1 MSKKFNELSTKHI
14 EFIEQQKIF
23 FVGTAAANGTVNIS
37 PKGYGSLK
45 VLSPSRII
53 WLNVTGSGN
62 ETSAHV
68 QLNPRMTMMF
78 TSFDGSPV
86 TLRIYGKASVIH
98 KLDEEWEDLNS
109 HFEQI
114 VGARQIFDLAIEL
127 VQTSC
132 GMSIPY
138 FEYKGDR
145 DIQIKWATKKG
156 EVGLREFWGEENQQS
171 IDGFP
176 TNILEK
182 S

>member
-1 MSKKFNELSTKHI
+1 MSQKFKELSQKHI
-14 EFIEQQKIF
+14 DFIKNQKIF

-37 PKGYGSLK
+37 PKGYQSLK
-45 VLSPSRII
+45 VVDSNRMI

-68 QLNPRMTMMF
+68 QLNPRMTIMF
-78 TSFDGSPV
+78 TSFDDPPV
-86 TLRIYGKASVIH
+86 TLRAYGKANVIH
-98 KLDEEWEDLNS
+98 KLDKEWGSLIN
-109 HFEQI
+109 HFEPI
-114 VGARQIFDLAIEL
+114 VGARQIFDLSIEL

-138 FEYKGDR
+138 FQYKGER
-145 DIQIKWATKKG
+145 DAQIKWATKKG
-156 EVGLREFWGEENQQS
+156 EAGIREFWSEENQQS

-176 TNILEK
+176 THILEK

>member
-45 VLSPSRII
+45 VLSPNRII

-86 TLRIYGKASVIH
+86 TLRIYGKATVIH

-145 DIQIKWATKKG
+145 DTQIKWATKKG
-156 EVGLREFWGEENQQS
+156 EVGLRVFWGEENQQS